1 MLKPL
6 KFRLMKSVC
15 GLAIHKDSVYL
26 CILNKNRE
34 HIKKVLHNVLSDNF
48 KLSNPHLQEMKLQL
62 TLQNQQLP
70 MSNNHHK
77 QY

>member
-1 MLKPL
+1 MYVFLL
-6 KFRLMKSVC
+6 F
-15 GLAIHKDSVYL
+15 
-26 CILNKNRE
+26 IL
-34 HIKKVLHNVLSDNF
+34 LHNILSDNF

-70 MSNNHHK
+70 MPSNHHK